1 MSLTIEKMQIE
12 AKINALEKENAMAE
26 ITGDMAIMNI
36 RAEASTM
43 LDIEEIDMDK
53 VDAGV
58 AMLHSAIERK
68 RHNAAEIKRLRR
80 ML

>member
-1 MSLTIEKMQIE
+1 MQIE

-53 VDAGV
+53 VDAAV

-68 RHNAAEIKRLRR
+68 QHNAVEIKRLRR